1 MAYFQ
6 LQKLMSGLYGNNV
19 HEHKAYFSAFLWHTW
34 IRAVENRA
42 FKLKTHFNKD
52 NPLEDGC
59 EMAGTLQGGISLG
72 STNHV
77 TD

>member
-6 LQKLMSGLYGNNV
+6 LTKLMSGLYGNNFN
-19 HEHKAYFSAFLWHTW
+19 EYKANFSAFLWPTW

-52 NPLEDGC
+52 NSLEDGC
-59 EMAGTLQGGISLG
+59 EMARTLQGGVSLG
-72 STNHV
+72 STDHV